1 MKKVISIVILLITVS
16 SIGQTYKEVFEEVVA
31 VDSTDRAS
39 LYERSLRWFVQNANN
54 SNYVIKL
61 KDPEKGEVYSKLS
74 IETPKFE
81 VRSKGNDW
89 ASAMNRMIV
98 YKASIDISIQIL
110 SKDNRYK
117 YVIKVDDVEKIEK
130 LNNGNYAKNKK
141 TLAIQDDKIN
151 GYIEPIVNSIIKEIK
166 AHMSTKGNIEADD
179 W

>member
-1 MKKVISIVILLITVS
+1 
-16 SIGQTYKEVFEEVVA
+16 
-31 VDSTDRAS
+31 
-39 LYERSLRWFVQNANN
+39 
-54 SNYVIKL
+54 
-61 KDPEKGEVYSKLS
+61 
-74 IETPKFE
+74 
-81 VRSKGNDW
+81 
-89 ASAMNRMIV
+89 MNRMIV